1 MKTGIGLAVT
11 LILFACGFLAG
22 SPEAQATTP
31 APFLQAQTET
41 DEPAESGNYQLI
53 ADTLFEKLE
62 TEGAKEALTYAFST
76 NPYSALIE
84 DELNDVIRQYTV
96 AERRMGNYLDH
107 VLLVETVVAERV
119 VVQYYLVVYERQ
131 PLKFE
136 LAFYRPGDEWVFQN
150 FVFSDVLDE
159 VVAIN
164 QQALAE
170 SIQVVTGPK

>member
-11 LILFACGFLAG
+11 LIFLACGLLAG
-22 SPEAQATTP
+22 SLEAQATTP
-31 APFLQAQTET
+31 APFLPAQTET
-41 DEPAESGNYQLI
+41 DEPAASAGYQLI

-62 TEGAKEALTYAFST
+62 TDGAKEALTYAFST

-96 AERRMGNYLDH
+96 AERRMGNYIDH
-107 VLLVETVVAERV
+107 VLLVETVVADRV
-119 VVQYYLVVYERQ
+119 AVQYYLVVYERQ

-150 FVFSDVLDE
+150 FAFSDMLDE

-170 SIQVVTGPK
+170 SDQVATGPE